1 MQRNTPKFH
10 DAQRGPAREEEE
22 ELRNIILLILFFVV
36 TSGNHCSPSPRLIMN
51 TPSSYR
57 HTRQWYKAVPGW
69 YAQGLLQGRVFLNC
83 DLILFTFRIT
93 VYAIFVV
100 LVFQHLCDQI
110 LALLLHQF
118 APFRLLL
125 SGHCGVKRE
134 DYNQKSKKWTWRR

>member
-1 MQRNTPKFH
+1 
-10 DAQRGPAREEEE
+10 
-22 ELRNIILLILFFVV
+22 
-36 TSGNHCSPSPRLIMN
+36 MN

-57 HTRQWYKAVPGW
+57 HTRQWYKAVPGY

-125 SGHCGVKRE
+125 SGHCGVNVKTIIRNRKNGRGEDENTKCRE
-134 DYNQKSKKWTWRR
+134 EEVSRRCLLVDPP